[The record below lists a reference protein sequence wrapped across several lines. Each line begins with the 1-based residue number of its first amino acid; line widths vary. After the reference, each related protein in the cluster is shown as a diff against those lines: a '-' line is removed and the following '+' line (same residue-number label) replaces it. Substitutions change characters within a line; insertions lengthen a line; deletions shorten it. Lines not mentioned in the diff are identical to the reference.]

1 MFILEEK
8 SSFTILGLSFSSK
21 LNWSSYIII
30 FAKTA
35 PKRIGALICSMKFL
49 SPEISLYLYKSTIR
63 PYLEYCCTVVMS
75 GLVEIIDQATKTD
88 MQDCWSFTTS
98 PGPLVHRQN
107 VASLSL
113 FYRYYFGT
121 CSSELTQLAPLPYYR
136 GRSTRYSDRLHDF
149 SVSHYKIL

>member
-49 SPEISLYLYKSTIR
+49 SPEIALCLYKSTIR
-63 PYLEYCCTVVMS
+63 PYLEYCCTVVRS
-75 GLVEIIDQATKTD
+75 GLVEIID
-88 MQDCWSFTTS
+88 
-98 PGPLVHRQN
+98 
-107 VASLSL
+107 
-113 FYRYYFGT
+113 
-121 CSSELTQLAPLPYYR
+121 
-136 GRSTRYSDRLHDF
+136 
-149 SVSHYKIL
+149 